1 MGLDSKLFELG
12 SPTPLGG
19 LHHHD
24 EVETVTVYKGAAPTT
39 AHGDCSESC
48 SHCASGSPGE
58 NSPHVEE
65 SGDGPGETVPEAELA
80 GALGSLSKET
90 VWRVKGFV
98 RLERGYCILNW
109 AFGRYDLTPVESVPE
124 HTGEVKLTVMG
135 ERGEVKRAARK
146 LATRIGAEVA

>member
-1 MGLDSKLFELG
+1 MVRHEYVRLTSRYPAWDELFRAPNSKNESKRAGLTLV
-12 SPTPLGG
+12 
-19 LHHHD
+19 
-24 EVETVTVYKGAAPTT
+24 VEIL
-39 AHGDCSESC
+39 
-48 SHCASGSPGE
+48 
-58 NSPHVEE
+58 E
-65 SGDGPGETVPEAELA
+65 SGDGPVETVPEAELA

-135 ERGEVKRAARK
+135 ERGEVTRAARK